1 MASTPRSPR
10 RKKTAVEVSEKWTD
24 KAYGALVDM
33 ATFYKD
39 QGKNVKWELVRKEF
53 QRRGYSSSAKQVRR
67 VFLKT
72 KSIPQNYI
80 RRLKL
85 NLFGLASIQISQKYQ
100 NLIKKKRWAEFCKEY
115 WNAVLEK
122 RTAKSLQRNAQ
133 LARDVEG
140 AESDDD
146 STSSGSGSSA
156 SSSGSSESDSDD
168 SDDSSSSPAA
178 KSASV

>member
-1 MASTPRSPR
+1 LASTPRSPR
-10 RKKTAVEVSEKWTD
+10 RKKTAIEVSEKWTD

-85 NLFGLASIQISQKYQ
+85 NLFRTCLNSDKPKVPK
-100 NLIKKKRWAEFCKEY
+100 LDKEK
-115 WNAVLEK
+115 EM
-122 RTAKSLQRNAQ
+122 
-133 LARDVEG
+133 G
-140 AESDDD
+140 
-146 STSSGSGSSA
+146 
-156 SSSGSSESDSDD
+156 
-168 SDDSSSSPAA
+168 
-178 KSASV
+178 